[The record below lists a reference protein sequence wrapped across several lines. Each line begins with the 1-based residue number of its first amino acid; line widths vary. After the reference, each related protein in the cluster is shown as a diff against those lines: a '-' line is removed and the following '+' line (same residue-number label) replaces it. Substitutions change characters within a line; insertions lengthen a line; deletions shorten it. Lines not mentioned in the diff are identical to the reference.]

1 MELLIAALAPILI
14 FAIYF
19 YYRDKYEKEPVSLL
33 LKTLLLGIFIAL
45 PVILLEK
52 YLENFISIAGDDSYL
67 KAGFSAF
74 IVASFSEELFKL
86 LAVYWLI
93 WKNPN
98 FNELF
103 DGIVYCVYV
112 SLGFAAIENV
122 IYVYSGGTSVA
133 LLRAFT
139 AVPAHTLFGVA
150 MGYNFGLAKFN
161 KNKKG
166 FYLVFSFIIP
176 FILHGIYDFILMS
189 NDGLLLL
196 GFIPFM
202 IFLWSRSKKRINEL
216 SDASIYMD

>member
-19 YYRDKYEKEPVSLL
+19 YYRDKYEKEPIILL
-33 LKTLLLGIFIAL
+33 LKTLLLGVFISL

-52 YLENFISIAGDDSYL
+52 YLENFISIAGDDSYM

-86 LAVYWLI
+86 IAVYWLI

-103 DGIVYCVYV
+103 DGIVYCVFV
-112 SLGFAAIENV
+112 SLGFAGIENV
-122 IYVYSGGTSVA
+122 IYVFSGGTSVA

-161 KNKKG
+161 KNKRS
-166 FYLVFSFIIP
+166 FYLIFSFIVP

-202 IFLWSRSKKRINEL
+202 IFLWSRSKKRIKEL

>member
-1 MELLIAALAPILI
+1 

-33 LKTLLLGIFIAL
+33 LKTLLLGVLISI

-93 WKNPN
+93 WKNSN

-122 IYVYSGGTSVA
+122 IYVYNGGASVA

-161 KNKKG
+161 KDRRV

-196 GFIPFM
+196 GFIPYM
-202 IFLWSRSKKRINEL
+202 IYLWSRSKKRINEL
-216 SDASIYMD
+216 SDASIFMD

>member
-1 MELLIAALAPILI
+1 MGLLGSALAPILI

-33 LKTLLLGIFIAL
+33 IKTLVLGVFIAL

-52 YLENFISIAGDDSYL
+52 FIENFIYIAGDDSYL

-122 IYVYSGGTSVA
+122 IYVYNGGNSVA
-133 LLRAFT
+133 LMRAFT

-150 MGYNFGLAKFN
+150 MGYNFGLAKF
-161 KNKKG
+161 KKSKRNI
-166 FYLVFSFIIP
+166 YLILSFLIP

-196 GFIPFM
+196 GFIPYM
-202 IFLWSRSKKRINEL
+202 IYLWSRSRKRINEL
-216 SDASIYMD
+216 SDASLHMK